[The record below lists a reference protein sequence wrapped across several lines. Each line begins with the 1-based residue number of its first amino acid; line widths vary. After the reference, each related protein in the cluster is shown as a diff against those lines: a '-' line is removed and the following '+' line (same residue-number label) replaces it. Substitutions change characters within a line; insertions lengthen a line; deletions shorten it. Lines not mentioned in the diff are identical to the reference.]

1 VIVYITLEM
10 MLRVCLHQI
19 MNIHERQ
26 LATEGSIML
35 RQVHQ
40 QIFQEMVSHQSSL
53 ILLAISIHRH
63 LMCYLRLG
71 MICGID
77 IFHIIFI

>member
-1 VIVYITLEM
+1 MMHVAIEM

-26 LATEGSIML
+26 VTTEGSVML

-40 QIFQEMVSHQSSL
+40 RIFQEMVSDDLKVNHL
-53 ILLAISIHRH
+53 HCNHCPSIHRH

-71 MICGID
+71 LICGID
-77 IFHIIFI
+77 II